1 MKNAMVFIQSKARN
15 FFMYIITSLNEMLEA
30 NKKLSKL
37 NLGYKI
43 IWQKLANDSRILG
56 PLTGNS

>member
-1 MKNAMVFIQSKARN
+1 MKWWKPIKSEQ
-15 FFMYIITSLNEMLEA
+15 T
-30 NKKLSKL
+30 

-43 IWQKLANDSRILG
+43 IWQKLADDSRILG